1 MEDELLEEMP
11 GQVQTGAHITVPQS
25 GLCAK
30 HEGRQ
35 ISRKMVISPM
45 VDDRARPVAQ
55 ALGIE
60 VYSYADEV
68 EGL

>member
-1 MEDELLEEMP
+1 
-11 GQVQTGAHITVPQS
+11 
-25 GLCAK
+25 
-30 HEGRQ
+30 
-35 ISRKMVISPM
+35 VISPM

>member
-1 MEDELLEEMP
+1 
-11 GQVQTGAHITVPQS
+11 
-25 GLCAK
+25 
-30 HEGRQ
+30 
-35 ISRKMVISPM
+35 M

>member
-1 MEDELLEEMP
+1 MYSFGRKVD
-11 GQVQTGAHITVPQS
+11 
-25 GLCAK
+25 CYAK

-55 ALGIE
+55 VLGIE